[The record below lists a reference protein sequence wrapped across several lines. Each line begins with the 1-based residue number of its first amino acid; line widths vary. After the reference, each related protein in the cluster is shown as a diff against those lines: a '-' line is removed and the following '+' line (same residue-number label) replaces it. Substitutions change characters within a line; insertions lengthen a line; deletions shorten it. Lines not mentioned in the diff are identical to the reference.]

1 MARFIIT
8 SGSGDVHQRAR
19 TTVADQALELR
30 VRALLAPGEKVVMQ
44 HYIAER

>member
-19 TTVADQALELR
+19 TTVADQALDLR
-30 VRALLAPGEKVVMQ
+30 LRALLAPDEKVVMQ
-44 HYIAER
+44 HCIAQR